1 MMFNLPGKY
10 KAGKKLPI
18 KDFTP
23 KELKP
28 DVRKKIR
35 DNVKSVI
42 LSYQIMGEDIPS
54 LVNDEYNC
62 QVIQYYD
69 IELADMKKVTF
80 IANMYQEII
89 KSPCVLRLYDNS
101 NEIYSFALK
110 RLNQNDRTQVVVTDK
125 VLTVFYPSVLPSSDK
140 NTLLK
145 ELAYDHIINKDN
157 KVTFYFEMYLRAYI
171 LTNDKVYAK
180 AKAFLGKPIWYSIS
194 KQKEVYTLLCEIACN
209 KEKVQKSISNNEKMK
224 LNQEI
229 RQAISELDKI

>member
-1 MMFNLPGKY
+1 MMFNLPEKY
-10 KAGKKLPI
+10 KVGKKLPM
-18 KDFTP
+18 KDFIP

-54 LVNDEYNC
+54 LVNEEYNC

-69 IELADMKKVTF
+69 IELADVKKAAF
-80 IANMYQEII
+80 FANLYQETI
-89 KSPCVLRLYDNS
+89 KPVCILRFHDNS
-101 NEIYSFALK
+101 NEVYSFALK
-110 RLNQNDRTQVVVTDK
+110 RLNQNDRTQIVVTDK
-125 VLTVFYPSVLPSSDK
+125 VLTVPYPSVLPSSDK
-140 NTLLK
+140 NNLLR
-145 ELAYDHIINKDN
+145 ELAYDNIKNKDN

-180 AKAFLGKPIWYSIS
+180 AKTFLSKPIWYSMS
-194 KQKEVYTLLCEIACN
+194 KQKEIYTLLCAVASN
-209 KEKVQKSISNNEKMK
+209 KMKVQNSISNSEKMK

-229 RQAISELDKI
+229 RQAISQLDKV